1 MTDHNFT
8 NLPTLDLLGMLY
20 SAQANYAN
28 AKSDREREI
37 VQKQKTEILAANAPK
52 NFFEKVLDK
61 TESWHYNFLPINGL
75 FVIKFHVK
83 HAIVF
88 RLKIRFRFNFQI

>member
-20 SAQANYAN
+20 SAQANYAS

-37 VQKQKTEILAANAPK
+37 VQKQKTEILAAMQTIVD
-52 NFFEKVLDK
+52 VL
-61 TESWHYNFLPINGL
+61 N
-75 FVIKFHVK
+75 
-83 HAIVF
+83 
-88 RLKIRFRFNFQI
+88 Q

>member
-20 SAQANYAN
+20 SAQANYTS

-37 VQKQKTEILAANAPK
+37 VQKQKDEILASMRTIVD
-52 NFFEKVLDK
+52 VL
-61 TESWHYNFLPINGL
+61 NQ
-75 FVIKFHVK
+75 
-83 HAIVF
+83 
-88 RLKIRFRFNFQI
+88 QIEQFS

>member
-20 SAQANYAN
+20 SAQANYTN

-37 VQKQKTEILAANAPK
+37 VQKQKTEILAAMQTIVD
-52 NFFEKVLDK
+52 VL
-61 TESWHYNFLPINGL
+61 NQ
-75 FVIKFHVK
+75 
-83 HAIVF
+83 
-88 RLKIRFRFNFQI
+88 QIEQFS

>member
-8 NLPTLDLLGMLY
+8 NLPALDLLGMLY

-37 VQKQKTEILAANAPK
+37 VQKQKAEILASMR
-52 NFFEKVLDK
+52 
-61 TESWHYNFLPINGL
+61 T
-75 FVIKFHVK
+75 
-83 HAIVF
+83 IVDV
-88 RLKIRFRFNFQI
+88 FNQQIE

>member
-8 NLPTLDLLGMLY
+8 NLPARELIGMLY

-37 VQKQKTEILAANAPK
+37 VQKQKDEILASMRTIVD
-52 NFFEKVLDK
+52 VL
-61 TESWHYNFLPINGL
+61 NQ
-75 FVIKFHVK
+75 
-83 HAIVF
+83 
-88 RLKIRFRFNFQI
+88 QIEQFS

>member
-8 NLPTLDLLGMLY
+8 NRPALDLLGMLY

-37 VQKQKTEILAANAPK
+37 VQKQKAEILAAMR
-52 NFFEKVLDK
+52 
-61 TESWHYNFLPINGL
+61 T
-75 FVIKFHVK
+75 
-83 HAIVF
+83 IVDV
-88 RLKIRFRFNFQI
+88 FNQQIEQFS